1 MEGGGCFYPTFSFFE
16 FLKNGC
22 KNQIQIWHAYKA
34 IKMTPDQ
41 YWNEDI
47 NAKLDFE
54 ICKKLFF
61 SPDYY

>member
-1 MEGGGCFYPTFSFFE
+1 MEGGGWISPTFWFFE

-34 IKMTPDQ
+34 NKMPPDR

-54 ICKKLFF
+54 IRKKLFF
-61 SPDYY
+61 SPD

>member
-1 MEGGGCFYPTFSFFE
+1 MGGWISFTFLIFE
-16 FLKNGC
+16 FLENGC

-34 IKMTPDQ
+34 NKMPPDQ

-54 ICKKLFF
+54 IRKKTVF
-61 SPDYY
+61 